1 MWDLPEPVYPA
12 LAGGFLTTAPPGKSK
27 KIFFLN
33 CLAHLTLQVCEGGG
47 DFFFLF
53 FIVFAAHS
61 SVVSLCRCSI
71 NTDQMTK
78 WWGRGGSGYKVLHN
92 RSSSAL
98 EEFGERASR

>member
-47 DFFFLF
+47 DFFSCSLLYLQP
-53 FIVFAAHS
+53 IVQWCHFVDA
-61 SVVSLCRCSI
+61 
-71 NTDQMTK
+71 Q
-78 WWGRGGSGYKVLHN
+78 
-92 RSSSAL
+92 
-98 EEFGERASR
+98 